1 MPQSYS
7 NKRIALNT
15 IYMYIRLFVTMAIGL
30 YTSRVVLLIL
40 GVSDYGLF
48 NIVGGVLALF
58 GFITGSLGAAT
69 SRFLN
74 AEMGKSNGD
83 VNKAFNINQTLHV
96 IFACIIFILAETI
109 GLWYVYN
116 KLQVESGKFSD
127 AVFIYQITIFT
138 TCAGIINTP
147 CSSIFTAK
155 EKYAFISSLDII
167 NTFIRL
173 FCIIALQYYNGNSLR
188 FYTII
193 MCLTT
198 ANNFIVYHWLALRW
212 WPEIVKIR
220 LVKGWENYKPILSF
234 GSWNLLS
241 TASMMARNSGSD
253 LIINA
258 FFGTATNGAFAIS
271 KSVTTYVMNFSSNFD
286 AASGPQIIQSYNAG
300 DMERCN
306 YLVNKMGRFSL
317 LLFEFVLFP
326 LWIELDFILHLWLKV
341 VPEGVL
347 LLCQLNL
354 ILAAVALTCG
364 GIVLLINAS
373 GKIKWFKI
381 QSSFFFL
388 MCLPIGYLLYCMDY
402 PAYTMMILF
411 IIADL
416 IQRIIQLVLMKSIL
430 NFNSLLYVKEAYIR
444 PLFIAL
450 IMGSLIYVYSYL
462 HIDSSLHKII
472 SIIGCCLVNA
482 FCIYFLGL
490 TLEER
495 KKIETKVLGRFVTR
509 YTIIR

>member
-116 KLQVESGKFSD
+116 KLQVEPGKLSD

-147 CSSIFTAK
+147 CSSIFSAK
-155 EKYAFISSLDII
+155 EKYAFTSSLDII
-167 NTFIRL
+167 NTVIRL
-173 FCIIALQYYNGNSLR
+173 LCVIAMQYYNGNSLR

-193 MCLTT
+193 MSLTT
-198 ANNFIVYHWLALRW
+198 VNNFIIYHWLAVRW
-212 WPEIVKIR
+212 WPEIVKLR
-220 LVKGWENYKPILSF
+220 FVRGWENYKPILSF

-286 AASGPQIIQSYNAG
+286 GASGPQIIQSYNAG

-364 GIVLLINAS
+364 GISLLITAS
-373 GKIKWFKI
+373 DKIKWFKI
-381 QSSFFFL
+381 NISFFFL
-388 MCLPIGYLLYCMDY
+388 LCLPVGIFIYKLGA
-402 PAYTMMILF
+402 PAYTMMLLF
-411 IIADL
+411 IAADV
-416 IQRIIQLVLMKSIL
+416 IQRIIQLIL
-430 NFNSLLYVKEAYIR
+430 LKKILKFDSWSYVKEAYVR
-444 PLFIAL
+444 PFLIAI
-450 IMGSLIYVYSYL
+450 IMGLLLYCYSIFQIEQPIL
-462 HIDSSLHKII
+462 KIL
-472 SIIGCCLVNA
+472 SIFICGCVSTMLLLAVG
-482 FCIYFLGL
+482 F
-490 TLEER
+490 TSTER
-495 KKIETKVLGRFVTR
+495 NIVIRKLKN
-509 YTIIR
+509 IINI